1 MKMIETKSADKI
13 HHDISY
19 MISSGVTYIDALVEY
34 SKKHDVEIETLA
46 EIVKK
51 STIMKEKIRTEA
63 VEMKLVK
70 ADKNVNKLC

>member
-1 MKMIETKSADKI
+1 MIETKSADKI
-13 HHDISY
+13 HHEISH

-34 SKKHDVEIETLA
+34 SKKYNVEIETLA

-51 STIMKEKIRTEA
+51 SSIMKEKIRTEA